1 MTKEELMILKR
12 KLESKYYEYDYAS
25 TNGLMSEYEIMEEI
39 DNEGAVQNIEN
50 YFEAVMKYYSTNNV
64 PYTEIVL
71 HLHSYIYV
79 SEKSFDEN
87 DELKEKVEILPDIA
101 MMDATFMCKNNEE
114 IFGQDP
120 SEIYPEDKGFI
131 VQMSKFKELLK
142 DRGYELENVTSTEE
156 IKELVLA
163 DRPAISRISLRFEKE
178 NKKNRQRIKD

>member
-25 TNGLMSEYEIMEEI
+25 TNGLMSEFEITEKI

-50 YFEAVMKYYSTNNV
+50 YFEAVMKYYSANNV
-64 PYTEIVL
+64 PYTEIIL
-71 HLHSYIYV
+71 YLHSYIYI

-87 DELKEKVEILPDIA
+87 NDLKKRVKILPDVA
-101 MMDATFMCKNNEE
+101 MIEATFMCKNNEE

-120 SEIYPEDKGFI
+120 SEIYPDDKEFV

-142 DRGYELENVTSTEE
+142 DRGYELENVTSAEG
-156 IKELVLA
+156 IKEFVLA
-163 DRPAISRISLRFEKE
+163 DKPAIARISLRFKKE
-178 NKKNRQRIKD
+178 NKKNKQRIKE